1 MQNTDI
7 MEKKGS
13 DFMEL
18 YHYCSVAV
26 MQSIIENKFLRL
38 SSAIETNDKTEYKYF
53 EKALEEYAGT
63 TKTESVLIKNA
74 VKEVV
79 RQATSVK
86 REKYRP
92 YICCLSKEKDLLSQW
107 RGYGD
112 DGRGVAIRFDFE
124 KTGQFVQKSNMNKI
138 ETAPFITE
146 IEYAETERI
155 KSVPIVFHN
164 MLSYVAVA
172 NPTYEETYKLGVWQ
186 AAVASISLKHFGFL
200 EEQEYRIVW
209 LDNGENHP
217 DVQEEFCT
225 RNGELKK
232 CFHFN
237 LDVKNAVKEIILGP
251 KCKMKKDDPEFV
263 SFLESNN
270 LQDVKISE
278 SSIPYC

>member
-112 DGRGVAIRFDFE
+112 DGRGVAIRFDF
-124 KTGQFVQKSNMNKI
+124 
-138 ETAPFITE
+138 
-146 IEYAETERI
+146 
-155 KSVPIVFHN
+155 
-164 MLSYVAVA
+164 
-172 NPTYEETYKLGVWQ
+172 
-186 AAVASISLKHFGFL
+186 
-200 EEQEYRIVW
+200 
-209 LDNGENHP
+209 
-217 DVQEEFCT
+217 
-225 RNGELKK
+225 
-232 CFHFN
+232 
-237 LDVKNAVKEIILGP
+237 
-251 KCKMKKDDPEFV
+251 
-263 SFLESNN
+263 
-270 LQDVKISE
+270 
-278 SSIPYC
+278 